1 MKRNLRLAA
10 YIGVGL
16 ALGAVML
23 AQPAAW
29 AAPSQRTHGQ
39 TVPTRGPTPTFA
51 VTFAP
56 TEAPTAQPTQPP
68 ATEPPAERPSA
79 TPEPGA
85 TAAPVDT
92 TTLTPVPTVTNTPAP
107 AVLLLTKEA
116 DRTVVW
122 PGLDVTFT
130 LMLVNR
136 GTSSVRDVVV
146 EDALPA
152 ELIAGSVQ
160 GSGATWDGR
169 TLHARTS
176 LLPPGGRLVVIF
188 TAQVRDDA
196 AAGGIIVN
204 QAAATAT
211 GSQRAV
217 AGVVLVLPPAEL
229 PPTGADAAPVWV
241 ESRAIFR

>member
-16 ALGAVML
+16 ALGVVML
-23 AQPAAW
+23 ALPAAW
-29 AAPSQRTHGQ
+29 AAPSQRAHGQ

-56 TEAPTAQPTQPP
+56 TEAPTAQPS
-68 ATEPPAERPSA
+68 ATRPPAEQPTAPPAATSA
-79 TPEPGA
+79 PGA
-85 TAAPVDT
+85 TAAPAVTAT
-92 TTLTPVPTVTNTPAP
+92 TGATATAVPAP
-107 AVLLLTKEA
+107 AALVLTKAA

-130 LMLVNR
+130 LVLTNR
-136 GTSSVRDVVV
+136 GASSVRDVVV

-152 ELIAGSVQ
+152 ELIPGSVQ
-160 GSGATWDGR
+160 GSGAAWDGR
-169 TLHARTS
+169 TLRGRTTV
-176 LLPPGGRLVVIF
+176 LPPGGQVVITF
-188 TAQVRDDA
+188 TAQVRGDL

-204 QAAATAT
+204 QAAATGT
-211 GSQRAV
+211 GSQRAM

-229 PPTGADAAPVWV
+229 PPTGAQAA
-241 ESRAIFR
+241 R

>member
-1 MKRNLRLAA
+1 MKPNLRLAA
-10 YIGVGL
+10 YVGIGL
-16 ALGAVML
+16 TLLGVML
-23 AQPAAW
+23 ALPAAW
-29 AAPSQRTHGQ
+29 AAPSQRTLGQ
-39 TVPTRGPTPTFA
+39 TVPTRGPTPTFG

-56 TEAPTAQPTQPP
+56 TEAP
-68 ATEPPAERPSA
+68 AERPTA
-79 TPEPGA
+79 TPLPGA
-85 TAAPVDT
+85 TASPAATAMPTSAPT
-92 TTLTPVPTVTNTPAP
+92 AANTSAP

-130 LMLVNR
+130 LVLTNR
-136 GTSSVRDVVV
+136 GASSVRDVVV

-160 GSGATWDGR
+160 STGAAWNGR
-169 TLHARTS
+169 TLRARTAV
-176 LLPPGGRLVVIF
+176 LPPGGRFVVTF
-188 TAQVRDDA
+188 TARVRDDP

-204 QAAATAT
+204 QAAATAI

-229 PPTGADAAPVWV
+229 PPTGASSTP
-241 ESRAIFR
+241 

>member
-16 ALGAVML
+16 ALGVMML
-23 AQPAAW
+23 ALPAAW

-56 TEAPTAQPTQPP
+56 TEAPTAQPS
-68 ATEPPAERPSA
+68 ATRPPAEQPTAPPAATSA
-79 TPEPGA
+79 PGA
-85 TAAPVDT
+85 TAAPAATAAPSATAT
-92 TTLTPVPTVTNTPAP
+92 TGATATAVLAP
-107 AVLLLTKEA
+107 AALVLTKEA
-116 DRTVVW
+116 DHTVVW

-130 LMLVNR
+130 LTLANR
-136 GTSSVRDVVV
+136 GASSVRDVVV

-152 ELIAGSVQ
+152 GLIPGSVQ
-160 GSGATWDGR
+160 GSGAAWDGR
-169 TLHARTS
+169 TLRGRTTV
-176 LLPPGGRLVVIF
+176 LPPGGQLVITF
-188 TAQVRDDA
+188 TAQVRGDL

-229 PPTGADAAPVWV
+229 PPTGAQA
-241 ESRAIFR
+241 ER